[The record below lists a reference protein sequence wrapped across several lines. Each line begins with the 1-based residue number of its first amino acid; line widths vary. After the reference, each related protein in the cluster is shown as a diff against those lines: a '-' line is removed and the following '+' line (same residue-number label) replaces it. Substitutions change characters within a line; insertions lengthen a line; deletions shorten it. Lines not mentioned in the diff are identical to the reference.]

1 MTEAEFGEQWRKM
14 AIEEGHRKK
23 HPASPDDR
31 MGCSAETIARRKQ
44 VKLLL
49 DDGLTASQIAKKLG
63 AQRQLIRHD
72 AEVMRLP
79 KWQKLV
85 MI

>member
-1 MTEAEFGEQWRKM
+1 MTEAEFGKQWREM
-14 AIEEGHRKK
+14 AAKEGHRQK
-23 HPASPDDR
+23 HPPSADDR
-31 MGCSAETIARRKQ
+31 MYCSPETIDRRKQ

-49 DDGLTASQIAKKLG
+49 DAGLTASQIAKKLG
-63 AQRQLIRHD
+63 APRQIIRHD